1 MKYAILTNDQITA
14 HGDSHALWPNTSFSG
29 GVPNAEFLA
38 DKNAV
43 SICSELPHD
52 SSTQKLIQVE
62 PYLLAGTAYDVQ
74 IVDLT
79 PEELASVLQAK
90 RAAMSCTMRQARL
103 ALLQVGKLDEVD
115 AAIAAMPEPEKSTTR
130 INWEYAASVD
140 RISPFVE
147 SLGGALGMTESDLD
161 ALFALAATL

>member
-29 GVPNAEFLA
+29 GVPDFEFLT

-43 SICSELPHD
+43 SICSDIPYD
-52 SSTQKLIQVE
+52 AATQKLNQVE
-62 PYLLAGTAYDVQ
+62 PYLLAGTVYDVQ
-74 IVDLT
+74 AVDST
-79 PEELASVLQAK
+79 PAELAAALAAK

-115 AAIAAMPEPEKSTTR
+115 SAIAAMSEPEKSTTR

-140 RISPFVE
+140 RVSPFVE